1 MAPEANHSL
10 NNVSKLETFKK
21 ELLPQLKEFA
31 FVKLE
36 APIRLSSGKIS
47 QVYFDGKQIT
57 LFPQRAAL
65 FARAVLEMV
74 SWDEIDAI
82 GGLTIG
88 ADPIVT
94 ALSLMAY
101 LDKGKTVP
109 AFIVRKE
116 PKKHGLGKWM
126 EGYQVKKGDRL
137 LIVDDVVTTG
147 GSTLQAIRAVE
158 ESGGKVAQVVCLVD
172 REEGG
177 TQTLSSKY
185 RFTPLFTR
193 QDIES

>member
-1 MAPEANHSL
+1 MVSETGRSL
-10 NNVSKLETFKK
+10 DGASRLETIKK

-31 FVKLE
+31 FIRLD

-57 LFPQRAAL
+57 LFPQRVVL

-74 SWDEIDAI
+74 RWDAVDAI

-94 ALSLMAY
+94 ALSIMAY

-126 EGYQVKKGDRL
+126 EGYQVKKGDRV

-147 GSTLQAIRAVE
+147 GSTIQAIKAVE

-177 TQTLSSKY
+177 TQALSQY
-185 RFTPLFTR
+185 RFTPLFAR
-193 QDIES
+193 RDIES